1 MADRNESEPPHTNRE
16 MLPVSAAGSA
26 AAPMLYFEDAPT
38 FGHMNGIIQV
48 TLEAVRL
55 YSEPP
60 GVKRERVVVAHMR
73 MNIPAARSL
82 RAALDG
88 ALLIA
93 APSESHAKN

>member
-1 MADRNESEPPHTNRE
+1 MADKNETEPHAVRE
-16 MLPVSAAGSA
+16 PLPVSPSGSA
-26 AAPMLYFEDAPT
+26 NAPFIYFEDAPT

-48 TLEAVRL
+48 TLEAVRI
-55 YSEPP
+55 YSEAS